1 MSDTPVEQAPP
12 AAASAPVAAPT
23 PEVTPEPVAAE
34 TSSPEFNWAGWDGSS
49 DSLPEDYRE
58 VGSKISDWYKSTN
71 NETQEELATLRSMYS
86 AMLDGEEDP
95 RVKQYYD
102 ELQALKAEHEQRNT
116 AFSEL
121 EKNYEALTQSSVN
134 EYVDRFWKDHPELAD
149 NEEKLEVFA
158 KFLENQNDFGGAW
171 DGYIAAK
178 LMDLPE
184 DAIQIAVQAKKD
196 GVSDSYAL
204 KLAEAHNQVQT
215 LEAKPSAEDMAKAA
229 ALAEAKEEAKK
240 PRPAAKLT
248 NGATGAARPQVAK
261 KSMGDAKSFDEMRSL
276 AAARALRV
284 HSGGKQ

>member
-12 AAASAPVAAPT
+12 AEAPAPVAAPM

-102 ELQALKAEHEQRNT
+102 ELQALKAEYEQRNT

-121 EKNYEALTQSSVN
+121 EQNYEALTQSSVN

-158 KFLENQNDFGGAW
+158 KFLEDQNDFGGAW

-284 HSGGKQ
+284 HTGGKQ

>member
-12 AAASAPVAAPT
+12 AVAPAPVAAPT
-23 PEVTPEPVAAE
+23 PEVTPAPVAAE
-34 TSSPEFNWAGWDGSS
+34 TSSPEFNWTGWDGSA
-49 DSLPEDYRE
+49 DSLPEDYRK
-58 VGSKISDWYKSTN
+58 VGSKVADWYKSAN
-71 NETQEELATLRSMYS
+71 NDNEEELGTLRAMYS

-95 RVKQYYD
+95 RVKQYHE
-102 ELQALKAEHEQRNT
+102 ELQKLKTEYEQRNT

-121 EKNYEALTQSSVN
+121 EQNYEALTQSSVN

-149 NEEKLEVFA
+149 NEEKLETFS
-158 KFLENQNDFGGAW
+158 KFLEEQNDYGGAW
-171 DGYIAAK
+171 DGYQAAK
-178 LMDLPE
+178 LMELPE
-184 DAIQIAVQAKKD
+184 DAIAIAVQAKKD
-196 GVSDSYAL
+196 GVSDTYAL
-204 KLAEAHNQVQT
+204 KLAQAHNQVQS
-215 LEAKPSAEDMAKAA
+215 LEAKPSTEDMAKAV